1 MARNRYEKMKGSA
14 VVIQSAYRG
23 WVVRR
28 KYSKVRKGVV
38 ALQAVYRMK
47 KQQNIYGE
55 MKTELQRRKEI
66 DVAERARQVR
76 ASSQESRGS
85 LQKPSN
91 RAMASVNQ
99 L

>member
-1 MARNRYEKMKGSA
+1 MDSLN
-14 VVIQSAYRG
+14 I
-23 WVVRR
+23 
-28 KYSKVRKGVV
+28 
-38 ALQAVYRMK
+38 YRMK

-66 DVAERARQVR
+66 DVAERALDKTRQVR

>member
-1 MARNRYEKMKGSA
+1 MADSLQL
-14 VVIQSAYRG
+14 ILTLIL
-23 WVVRR
+23 
-28 KYSKVRKGVV
+28 RKGVV

-66 DVAERARQVR
+66 DVAERALDKSRQVR

-85 LQKPSN
+85 LRKPSN